1 VGGSLPAPAQY
12 VRTHAETNQIRTRHS
27 KRKKD
32 AKPNE
37 LRQNVHSEEAY
48 TATARGATPRRRRAR
63 SGAHRRCRRPASWA
77 ARAPRRGRSGTA
89 SQPGSRRGRGG
100 VGGGAEA
107 EEEGRKGRRH
117 SGGRRRQRGR
127 RGLAGSASRCRFEA
141 SVSDFPPFFL
151 PLRAAW
157 QISVNI
163 KGIHSIWWVT
173 RTAPIMRHVLSLLPR
188 SHG

>member
-63 SGAHRRCRRPASWA
+63 SGARRRCRRPASSA
-77 ARAPRRGRSGTA
+77 ARAPRKGRSATA
-89 SQPGSRRGRGG
+89 SRPGSGRGRGG
-100 VGGGAEA
+100 VSGGGEA
-107 EEEGRKGRRH
+107 EEEGRKGRQH
-117 SGGRRRQRGR
+117 SGGRRRGQ
-127 RGLAGSASRCRFEA
+127 RGLAGAASRCRFET
-141 SVSDFPPFFL
+141 SVSDFPLFFCPSGPYGKFL
-151 PLRAAW
+151 
-157 QISVNI
+157 
-163 KGIHSIWWVT
+163 
-173 RTAPIMRHVLSLLPR
+173 
-188 SHG
+188 